1 MIINPVG
8 ERLVFLHIV
17 IMSKIYDYLYAMN
30 NIFNQDFKELISLLN
45 QHEVEYV
52 LVGGYAVILH
62 GYVRTTGDLDLWL
75 NRTPENYIRFINAAN
90 RFGLPT
96 SEMTE
101 QKFLNDKSIDV
112 FSFGR
117 PPNGLDIMLDVKGL
131 NFQDCFDLSSM
142 YETDN
147 IKIRLINYKHLIE
160 AKKASGRP
168 KDLVDVIYLEEE

>member
-1 MIINPVG
+1 
-8 ERLVFLHIV
+8 
-17 IMSKIYDYLYAMN
+17 MN

-45 QHEVEYV
+45 EQYVEYI

-75 NRTPENYIRFINAAN
+75 NRTPENYKRFIAAGN
-90 RFGLPT
+90 IFGLPT

-101 QKFLNDKSIDV
+101 QKFLYDKGIDV

-131 NFQDCFDLSSM
+131 IFKECFDLSSM
-142 YETDN
+142 YETDD
-147 IKIRLINYKHLIE
+147 IKIRLINYNHLIV

-168 KDLVDVIYLEEE
+168 KDLVDIIYLEEE